1 MSLPVSRLQIALLAS
16 LITALLPG
24 SSVCL
29 PLLLPLLLWGA
40 VELWRSWRRGAMA
53 CCGSKTGPVVV
64 TAIGAVEGSIM
75 KTVEGTTIYAYRGVP
90 YAKPPV
96 GKLRFK
102 KPEPALPWASTLDC
116 SQEAKKCLQPNVLAP
131 DVHRLAVG
139 GDDCL
144 YLSVFTKCNPEKENK
159 TLLPDSKDSLLLL
172 PVFVF
177 LHGGAFVVGSCETV
191 LYGPQVRSR
200 LMTPDT

>member
-16 LITALLPG
+16 LITAA

-40 VELWRSWRRGAMA
+40 VEFWRSWGRGLMA
-53 CCGSKTGPVVV
+53 CCSRKTGPVVV
-64 TAIGAVEGSIM
+64 TAMGAVEGSLM

-102 KPEPALPWASTLDC
+102 KPEPALPWESTLDC

-144 YLSVFTKCNPEKENK
+144 YLSVFTKCSPEKETK
-159 TLLPDSKDSLLLL
+159 SLLPDSKDSLLLL

-191 LYGPQVRSR
+191 LYGPQVSSR
-200 LMTPDT
+200 LMTPDA